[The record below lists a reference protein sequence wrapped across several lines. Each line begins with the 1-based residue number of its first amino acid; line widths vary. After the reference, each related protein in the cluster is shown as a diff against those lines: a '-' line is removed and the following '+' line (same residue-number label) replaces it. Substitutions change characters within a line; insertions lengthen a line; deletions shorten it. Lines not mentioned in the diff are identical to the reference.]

1 VTDYRKNGGAVGG
14 GGAGLPVAGGAG
26 EVPLSTGAGT
36 TYVAANLGDEVS
48 DAIVAA
54 IGGEPAGTAIIS
66 DGAGDIGP
74 TSAAVSG
81 LLAAADAAG
90 MRAALYAPLATPTF
104 ASAGWTY
111 AGPAGAA
118 ASIVAGVLGVTINAA
133 TDTPAPTFAAGMART
148 ITGEFDA
155 LACDVRVRIS
165 AFSGTG
171 NFLRLKITL
180 FNGTQFIQPQV
191 IAADGT
197 VRIDTDLGTGTGVV
211 VAGILDGEGWLR
223 LVVDGGLA
231 TVYGGIGTGGA
242 EPTAWTFGGARQRTD
257 GIAPMDTLRVEVQ
270 QADISGGAV
279 SVSYRDLSVRPL

>member
-1 VTDYRKNGGAVGG
+1 VTDYRKNGSAVGG
-14 GGAGLPVAGGAG
+14 GASLPTATAAG
-26 EVPLSTGAGT
+26 ELLRSTAAGT
-36 TYVAANLGDEVS
+36 TYEAVGQGDVVSEVLADFIGS
-48 DAIVAA
+48 D
-54 IGGEPAGTAIIS
+54 PAGTAIIS
-66 DGAGDIGP
+66 DGAGDVGP

-90 MRAALYAPLATPTF
+90 MRAAIFAPLTTPTF

-118 ASIVAGVLGVTINAA
+118 ASIVAGVLGVTIDAA
-133 TDTPAPTFAAGMART
+133 TSTPAPTYAAGMART

-155 LACDVRVRIS
+155 SACDVRVRIS

-171 NFLRLKITL
+171 SFLRLKVTL
-180 FNGTQFIQPQV
+180 FNGTQFVQPQV

-211 VAGILDGEGWLR
+211 VAGILGGEGWLR

-257 GIAPMDTLRVEVQ
+257 GIAPMDTFRVEVQ
-270 QADISGGAV
+270 QADTSGGAV